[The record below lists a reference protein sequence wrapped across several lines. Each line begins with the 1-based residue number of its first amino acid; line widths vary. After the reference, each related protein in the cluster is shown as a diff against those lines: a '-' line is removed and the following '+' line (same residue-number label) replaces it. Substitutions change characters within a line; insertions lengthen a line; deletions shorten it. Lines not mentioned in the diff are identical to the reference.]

1 MRNAVLACALI
12 AASAIQASANGRPP
26 GTSTINF
33 RQGNEQHI
41 AVGMTFGLL
50 LSRDG
55 GATWGWVCELAIKYG
70 GMYDPDYAYTSTGAL
85 FATTFDGS
93 LVNRDGCNFD
103 MTPHGKKFM
112 SAIALGPDGAVYTA
126 TVEPPAP
133 AASNPGDNS
142 IFKSIDDGV
151 SFPSSSAPGMVGDWW
166 SSIEVA
172 PTNANRLYLS
182 GYRLTP
188 AGGRMFQLF
197 RSNDGGAT
205 WTPISTA
212 GMTTSRNST
221 IEFAA
226 ISQLNPDHVYAR
238 VTMRDEYALS
248 DGIYRSTNGGDSW
261 TLIRGEMDEIS
272 FVARAN
278 GDLVM
283 GTRLSGAFRSRAPSN
298 GDAWE
303 PLVDAPNI
311 NCLVENAAGEVWAC
325 TQNYGSPEIP
335 GDDAGIMKSTDLVT
349 WTRVLRYQDIQAPL
363 SCPVGTLQ
371 KEMCE
376 PNWCA
381 LKRQLSITSTVIDCP
396 EIYFDAPPSDGSVN
410 PLVDSTPR
418 GCCDT
423 GASEPPYA
431 GFGLGLIVLFALR
444 RRSRSASPRV

>member
-1 MRNAVLACALI
+1 
-12 AASAIQASANGRPP
+12 
-26 GTSTINF
+26 
-33 RQGNEQHI
+33 
-41 AVGMTFGLL
+41 
-50 LSRDG
+50 
-55 GATWGWVCELAIKYG
+55 
-70 GMYDPDYAYTSTGAL
+70 
-85 FATTFDGS
+85 
-93 LVNRDGCNFD
+93 

-126 TVEPPAP
+126 TVEPPDP

-151 SFPSSSAPGMVGDWW
+151 SFPTSSAPGLVGDWW

-172 PTNANRLYLS
+172 PTSANRLYLS

-226 ISQLNPDHVYAR
+226 ISKLNPDYVYAR

-248 DGIYRSTNGGDSW
+248 DGIYRSTDGGDNW

-278 GDLVM
+278 GDLVV
-283 GTRLSGAFRSRAPSN
+283 GTRLSGAFVSRTPSN
-298 GDAWE
+298 GAAWE
-303 PLVDAPNI
+303 TLVDAPNI

-349 WTRVLRYQDIQAPL
+349 WTRVLRFQDIQAPL

-410 PLVDSTPR
+410 PIVDSTPR
-418 GCCDT
+418 GCCYT